1 MKLFDFLKRKT
12 KEKSGLEE
20 AFDLGLISKQELLE
34 IKILRK
40 EAELKREEA
49 VLENFLESKKRKV
62 KK

>member
-1 MKLFDFLKRKT
+1 
-12 KEKSGLEE
+12 LEE

-49 VLENFLESKKRKV
+49 LLENFLESKKRKV